1 MDTSNSKAAIVDKIK
16 KSTTILVTVSHDPSV
31 DALAA
36 ALSFSLMLNKIDKSA
51 TAVFSGTVPPA
62 ITFLQPEKNF
72 EGTVD
77 SLRDFIIALDKA
89 KADRLRYKVE
99 GDVVRIYIT
108 PYKTDLSERDLE
120 FSQGDFNVDL
130 VIALGVEKQSDLDNA
145 ISAHGRILHDA
156 TVATIN
162 NRDIKSSLG
171 SIDWSDSKASS
182 LCEML
187 MSLSEALGDK
197 LLDEQI
203 ATGLL
208 TGIVAATNRFSN
220 EHTTPRV
227 MTMSAQLMAA
237 GANQQLIAEKLQAG
251 GVSFDTINVREQA
264 ESQTTPQP
272 EEVPE
277 QQEHVDGVMHVSHEP
292 EPELE
297 PELPPVQA
305 ERDDAQQDFEPVGDD
320 RLEQALGHKQPM
332 EILKQK
338 IDYAKENEADRPHST
353 DWRDHV
359 HDPYPDPDD
368 EDGQPLMGG
377 TLNATTSEAEAAKR
391 AEERESRNHTIL
403 SHDAPAANPSPSAPQ
418 AYEEPKDVDPF
429 AEDERQQQQR
439 TDNQPSSRGK
449 TIQPVTMQPIKS
461 PPVTPPL
468 PVLTPSP
475 SAFSMSDSGPTN
487 DLGMSY
493 EESPLPNTPATHD
506 QTLADLE
513 AEVHAAAAAH
523 PATSSLDDAR
533 AAVTNAFDQSLS
545 VGGQPAH
552 VPATP
557 QQQGGIPPMPDF
569 STLPPLPPMPDQQAP
584 TTPHPAVMPPTF
596 PMTQPDDGQIA
607 PPAPGQFRIPGR

>member
-297 PELPPVQA
+297 SELPPVQA

-377 TLNATTSEAEAAKR
+377 TLNATASEAEASKR

>member
-162 NRDIKSSLG
+162 NRDVKSSLG

-297 PELPPVQA
+297 SELPPVQA

>member
-162 NRDIKSSLG
+162 NRDVKSSLG

-297 PELPPVQA
+297 SELPPVQA

-403 SHDAPAANPSPSAPQ
+403 SHDAPAANPIPSAPQ

>member
-297 PELPPVQA
+297 SELPPVQA

>member
-162 NRDIKSSLG
+162 NRDVKSSLG

>member
-162 NRDIKSSLG
+162 NRDVKSSLG

-368 EDGQPLMGG
+368 EDGQPLIGG